1 MSVVK
6 GGVLELARDTAFRVL
21 VLPAMGRGL
30 FATQPVLAG
39 ATLLE
44 EAPIVSTPPVRKVR
58 DGSWCRTCCSPGQAC
73 GHVHPEPELG
83 SVDLS
88 PLLGYCEERGFKWP
102 LLMARLAAR
111 ALQKGRRRPPSAGS
125 DEALERMRFLCS
137 VNLKGREARLE
148 EQREVL
154 LDCFKRPRGDSVL
167 SIDWYMDLYSR
178 IQANAFRLDL
188 VDSAA
193 FGGEEGSSQSY
204 QEVLRRMLS
213 QQEDGDGG
221 SAVYTVASLFN
232 HSCGVYWSMVF
243 VLRPMFPRTLAPS
256 PAPSLAPSLARSP
269 VPNVD
274 VTFPKN
280 DHTIVMRAN
289 QEVRENEQL
298 TITYIDTGA
307 DVEERAARL
316 AMYGFRCECEKC
328 REER

>member
-6 GGVLELARDTAFRVL
+6 GGVLELASDTAFRVL

-167 SIDWYMDLYSR
+167 SIDLYMDLYSR

-232 HSCGVYWSMVF
+232 HSC
-243 VLRPMFPRTLAPS
+243 
-256 PAPSLAPSLARSP
+256 